1 MWNGG
6 KGVVQSGEFC
16 ALVRLAMAAMA
27 RTAPV
32 RMCSIERFGGL
43 RAVRDGFTEIPSWTL
58 GVCVG
63 HGSQDWPVE
72 YRTVLEDAPAGD
84 SGRGVHCRAMFSR
97 PRSKSCHDVEHPS
110 DAAQRRVR
118 GRSPINRT
126 LESPSKRPRARR

>member
-16 ALVRLAMAAMA
+16 AMVRLVMAAMA

-32 RMCSIERFGGL
+32 RMCSIEQFGGL
-43 RAVRDGFTEIPSWTL
+43 RAVRDGFTEIPSRTL

-84 SGRGVHCRAMFSR
+84 SGGGGGCPPAFSR
-97 PRSKSCHDVEHPS
+97 PRATNCHPPEPPS
-110 DAAQRRVR
+110 AAHHH
-118 GRSPINRT
+118 
-126 LESPSKRPRARR
+126 